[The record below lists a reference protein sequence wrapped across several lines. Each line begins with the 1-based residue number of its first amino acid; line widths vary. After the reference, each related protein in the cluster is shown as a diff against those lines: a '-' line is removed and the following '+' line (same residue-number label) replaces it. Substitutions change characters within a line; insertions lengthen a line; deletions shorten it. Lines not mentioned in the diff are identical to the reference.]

1 MGAPA
6 ARVSE
11 LARYWASAGH
21 DVTVLTGFPNHPTG
35 VLHPGYRSQY
45 RRLVCR
51 EQVDGINL
59 VRTWLIPLPN
69 RKPLER
75 MVNYSSFCLSACAT
89 GTFIGRPDV
98 VIATSP
104 QLLVGMSGWWTSRI
118 KNVPFVLEIR
128 DLWPESLAAVGV
140 GNSRSLLHRG
150 LARLAGFLY
159 RACQHLVVVTPA
171 FKDHIVREWGVA
183 EEKISI
189 VPNGVETE
197 LFSPAVEGD
206 AVRSK
211 LNLQGRFVV
220 SYIGTLGMA
229 HDLGTVL
236 DAAAYC
242 AEAMPKIMFLLVGE
256 GADKERIFS
265 LARQRQLKN
274 VRFLPQQPREDV
286 PALVAASDVCL
297 VTLRRSEV
305 FKTVIPTKMLEFMSC
320 AKPVVLAVEG
330 QAGELLKSAGA
341 GICIPPEDPGA
352 MVNAVRQLLKHPE
365 VCRSVGRSGRTYI
378 EQNLS
383 RSQTANA
390 YIRLLESIA
399 GRKAAS
405 LPPRISSV
413 QSSPKA
419 S

>member
-11 LARYWASAGH
+11 LAHYWVAAGH

-35 VLHPGYRSQY
+35 VLHAEYRSRF

-51 EQVDGINL
+51 EQVDGVNL

-69 RKPLER
+69 RKPHER
-75 MVNYSSFCLSACAT
+75 MLNYSSFCLSACAT

-104 QLLVGMSGWWTSRI
+104 QLLVGMSGWWISHI
-118 KNVPFVLEIR
+118 KNTPFVLEIR

-140 GNSRSLLHRG
+140 GNSRSLLHKSLG
-150 LARLAGFLY
+150 RLAGFLY
-159 RACQHLVVVTPA
+159 GACDHLVVVTPA
-171 FKDHIVREWGVA
+171 FKDYIVRQYGVA
-183 EEKISI
+183 GGKISV

-197 LFSPAVEGD
+197 LFSPVVEGE
-206 AVRSK
+206 AVRNELGLK
-211 LNLQGRFVV
+211 GRFVV

-236 DAAAYC
+236 DAAASC
-242 AEAMPKIMFLLVGE
+242 AQVLPEVVFLLVGE
-256 GADKERIFS
+256 GADKERIIS
-265 LARQRQLKN
+265 LASQRQLKN
-274 VRFLPQQPREDV
+274 VRFLPQQPREEV

-297 VTLRRSEV
+297 VTLRRSDI

-330 QAGELLKSAGA
+330 QAGELLKSACA
-341 GICIPPEDPGA
+341 GICIQPQDPAA
-352 MVNAVRQLLKHPE
+352 MVGALRQFFQNADL
-365 VCRSVGRSGRTYI
+365 CRSSGRNGRSYI

-383 RSQTANA
+383 RSQTANE
-390 YIRLLESIA
+390 YIRLLDSITER
-399 GRKAAS
+399 GAAN
-405 LPPRISSV
+405 LAPNISGALE
-413 QSSPKA
+413 P
-419 S
+419 